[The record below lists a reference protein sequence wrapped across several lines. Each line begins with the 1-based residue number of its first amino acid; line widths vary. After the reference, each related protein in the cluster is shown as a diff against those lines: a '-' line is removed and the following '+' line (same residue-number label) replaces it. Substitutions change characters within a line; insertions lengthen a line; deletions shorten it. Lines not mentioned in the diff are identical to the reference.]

1 MPSNPTKKRF
11 EELITQARVM
21 TLATSGKNGPWAAPV
36 YYLYRDKKFYF
47 FSSPNAQHIQEGLD
61 QQCAAAVFSTHACV
75 EKLEGLQ
82 MSGTV
87 MRNKSEIRAA
97 AVAGAY
103 ARRFGISFSG
113 SDPLVFF
120 QKTFQACLYVF
131 APDLIYYMDNRQG
144 FGCREQVDL

>member
-1 MPSNPTKKRF
+1 MKRF

-21 TLATSGKNGPWAAPV
+21 TLATTGDNGPWAAPV
-36 YYLYRDKKFYF
+36 YYLYRDKQFYF
-47 FSSPNAQHIQEGLD
+47 FSSPDSQHIQDGLD
-61 QQCAAAVFSTHACV
+61 RRCAAAVFSTHASV

-87 MRNKSEIRAA
+87 LHQKTGIRAA

-103 ARRFGISFSG
+103 ARRFGIPFSG
-113 SDPLVFF
+113 SDPLKFF
-120 QKTFQACLYVF
+120 QNTFHACLYVF

-144 FGCREQVDL
+144 FGCREKVDL